1 MNTQTLIER
10 LFNQPTAP
18 FRESFV
24 LAEIK
29 SILNE
34 NKIPFFKDSVG
45 QIIAGVSSAQKL
57 KSKDHI
63 AFFAH
68 TDHPG
73 FIIDEK
79 ISSLHKTFKYK
90 ATWYGGA
97 PFDKME
103 GKPVRIFSNQSS
115 KKFFKGTIK
124 NFVAGNH
131 REGISF
137 EIETTKDLDP
147 KLLKS
152 KNYFG
157 AFAFDGYKYRNGY
170 VHTRCADDLAGCVM
184 ALGALIDV
192 KKSKVPA
199 IAVFTRAE
207 EVGFVGCLHMIK
219 SKVVSLNTMVVS
231 LEASRTLPGALLG
244 EGPVIRLGDAST
256 LFDSN
261 FSLFIQKQAQ
271 EIKTKDSKF
280 KFQKRI
286 MDGGSCEATALS
298 QFGYKTMGLAVP
310 LKNYHNMGV
319 KGPAPEIIH
328 LDDADNGRKLLA
340 QVAKNL
346 KTFKRVGPDLQKR
359 LMTNLKNLN
368 KMLE

>member
-1 MNTQTLIER
+1 MNTQTLTQR
-10 LFNQPTAP
+10 LFTQPTAP
-18 FRESFV
+18 FRETFV
-24 LAEIK
+24 LEEIK
-29 SILNE
+29 SILKE
-34 NKIPFFKDSVG
+34 NKIPYFEDSVG
-45 QIIAGVSSAQKL
+45 QIIAGVPSAQRL
-57 KSKDHI
+57 KSKTHV

-73 FIIDEK
+73 FIVDKQI
-79 ISSLHKTFKYK
+79 TPTKYK

-97 PFDKME
+97 PFYQMN
-103 GKPVRIFSNQSS
+103 GKPVRIFSDEDST
-115 KKFFKGTIK
+115 KYTKGIVRNLIT
-124 NFVAGNH
+124 GNH
-131 REGISF
+131 REGIPF
-137 EIETTKDLDP
+137 DLETTKE
-147 KLLKS
+147 LKA
-152 KNYFG
+152 KNNFG
-157 AFAFDGYKYRNGY
+157 AFNFDGYKYKNGF
-170 VHTRCADDLAGCVM
+170 VHTKCADDLAGCVM

-192 KKSKVPA
+192 KRLKVPA

-207 EVGFVGCLHMIK
+207 EVGFIGCLHMIK
-219 SKVVSLNTMVVS
+219 SKVIPLNTMVVS

-271 EIKTKDSKF
+271 ELKTKDKTF

-310 LKNYHNMGV
+310 LKNYHNQG
-319 KGPAPEIIH
+319 KSGPAPEIIH
-328 LDDADNGRKLLA
+328 MEDVENGRKLLT

-346 KTFKRVGPDLQKR
+346 KTFKTVGPDLQKR

-368 KMLE
+368 SMLDR